1 MPPPSPSTTNVV
13 PSDPLLLDLQTVY
26 RDLAQHRKDIT
37 RLMANVK
44 KCSTKLERRLGVEH
58 DTPSLTNTSYTEETT
73 GTVHTLQPL
82 KGGGH
87 KSKPNSKSNNK
98 PKRKG
103 GLAKPYPVSTSL
115 CAFMDVP
122 QGTQLARAEVTK
134 YLHSYI
140 RDKNLYDQ
148 KDKQYIKL
156 DSSLKSLFNMTQESD
171 PRVHIFSMQ
180 KKMNPHFEYAQAG
193 STSSHMTNTSTLSS
207 GGSGTLVQSDV
218 DIGVHMEKGANDAG
232 Q

>member
-58 DTPSLTNTSYTEETT
+58 DTSSLTNTSYTEDTT
-73 GTVHTLQPL
+73 GTTMHTLQPL
-82 KGGGH
+82 PLKGGH
-87 KSKPNSKSNNK
+87 KSKPNSK

-180 KKMNPHFEYAQAG
+180 KKMNPHFGYAQAG
-193 STSSHMTNTSTLSS
+193 STSSHMTNTSSSSS
-207 GGSGTLVQSDV
+207 GGSGTLVHSDV
-218 DIGVHMEKGANDAG
+218 DMGAHMEKEANDAG

>member
-13 PSDPLLLDLQTVY
+13 PSDPLLLDLQIVY

-58 DTPSLTNTSYTEETT
+58 DTSSLTNTSYTEDTT
-73 GTVHTLQPL
+73 GTTMHTLQPL
-82 KGGGH
+82 PLKGGH
-87 KSKPNSKSNNK
+87 KSKPNSK

-103 GLAKPYPVSTSL
+103 GLAKPYPVSTTL

-180 KKMNPHFEYAQAG
+180 KKMNPHFGYAQAG
-193 STSSHMTNTSTLSS
+193 STSSHMTNTSTPSS
-207 GGSGTLVQSDV
+207 DANMGVH
-218 DIGVHMEKGANDAG
+218 IGVNLEKESNDAG
-232 Q
+232 

>member
-1 MPPPSPSTTNVV
+1 MYCSPMPPPSPSTTKVV

-58 DTPSLTNTSYTEETT
+58 DTPSLTNTSYTEEDTT

-87 KSKPNSKSNNK
+87 NSKPNSKPNNK

-193 STSSHMTNTSTLSS
+193 STSSHMTNTSTPSS
-207 GGSGTLVQSDV
+207 DANMGVH
-218 DIGVHMEKGANDAG
+218 IGVHLEKESNDAG
-232 Q
+232 

>member
-58 DTPSLTNTSYTEETT
+58 DTPSLTNTSYTEDTT
-73 GTVHTLQPL
+73 GTMHTLQPL
-82 KGGGH
+82 PLKGGH
-87 KSKPNSKSNNK
+87 KSKPNSK

-180 KKMNPHFEYAQAG
+180 KKMNPHFRYAQAG
-193 STSSHMTNTSTLSS
+193 STSSHMTKTSSSSS
-207 GGSGTLVQSDV
+207 GGSGTLVHTDV
-218 DIGVHMEKGANDAG
+218 NMGAHMEKEANDAG